1 MRTRLTKLTKL
12 KANEASG
19 MQDIQET
26 ISLLDRM
33 FYGSDLVALP
43 IGGGVLSV
51 LFFSLIIYLAFHTA
65 ILPEFINDFV
75 VAWNKGVVP
84 ASTFGKRWVRIQRLM
99 GGGDEYSWHKA
110 IIEADD
116 ILDAILQRIG
126 YDGATM
132 DERLA
137 KVQEGQLPN
146 LEDARKAHHVRMYFD
161 HDPSY
166 RISREAAEK
175 VIEIYENIFTS
186 LGVL

>member
-1 MRTRLTKLTKL
+1 MKLTY
-12 KANEASG
+12 
-19 MQDIQET
+19 MPQDLQDT

-33 FYGSDLVALP
+33 FYGSDFVALP
-43 IGGGVLSV
+43 IGGALLSFL
-51 LFFSLIIYLAFHTA
+51 LFFIIIFLALHTA
-65 ILPEFINDFV
+65 ILPEFINDFI

-84 ASTFGKRWVRIQRLM
+84 ASMLRRRWVRIQRLM

-110 IIEADD
+110 IIEADN
-116 ILDAILQRIG
+116 ILDAILQKIG

-137 KVQEGQLPN
+137 RAQEGQIPH
-146 LEDARKAHHVRMYFD
+146 LEDARKAHNVRMYFD

-175 VIEIYENIFTS
+175 VIEIYERIFTT
-186 LGVL
+186 LGAL